1 MPSLIMLS
9 DVAERFNKLEKFE
22 KQRDTQ
28 LMMGGAYVTY
38 VRSFPSLWGMFI
50 NYVEKGEG

>member
-1 MPSLIMLS
+1 MAQLIMLS

-38 VRSFPSLWGMFI
+38 VRSFPSLWGCP
-50 NYVEKGEG
+50 